1 MARLPSQDRSR
12 ARVERIL
19 AAAVELLAQTD
30 VEKITVRTLAARS
43 GVSVGTIYQFFEDV
57 DGVRAAV
64 AERAR
69 ADLQSVLEAQCTEEV
84 ARASPGRFFSKLI
97 DVIGGVQRRHPLIGC
112 LVHIDRSDGFRGAF
126 ASGLRENVAAHIHRV
141 FGRAFPK
148 MDARERTRKLEI
160 ALGALLGALDAIPA
174 RDDPQ
179 RPEHIRQAKD
189 LVALYAD
196 AAFAPRA
203 RIDAVATKKNRK
215 P

>member
-19 AAAVELLAQTD
+19 VAAAGLLAEAD
-30 VEKITVRTLAARS
+30 AEKITVRTLATRS
-43 GVSVGTIYQFFEDV
+43 RVSVGTIYQFFEDI

-69 ADLQSVLEAQCTEEV
+69 GDLRSVLETECTVEV
-84 ARASPGRFFSKLI
+84 ARASPGRFFSRLI

-126 ASGLRENVAAHIHRV
+126 ASDLREFVAGHIHDV
-141 FGRAFPK
+141 FARAFPR
-148 MDARERTRKLEI
+148 MNARERTLKLEVI
-160 ALGALLGALDAIPA
+160 LGALLGALEAIPP
-174 RDDPQ
+174 RDDPRRAAHVQ
-179 RPEHIRQAKD
+179 QTSN

-196 AAFAPRA
+196 AAFAP
-203 RIDAVATKKNRK
+203 KKRR